1 MESCSR
7 VGSADARHLFRQE
20 ILPVADIDDRI
31 LQSLLTLTGDVSA
44 MRADLTMFLRDQ
56 NVMKGDITA
65 VRADISDLKREV
77 HQIKATDARR
87 KSFIGGIV
95 AAWSAVWTGVM
106 VFIWP
111 YVKEKIGL

>member
-1 MESCSR
+1 M
-7 VGSADARHLFRQE
+7 
-20 ILPVADIDDRI
+20 ADIDDRI
-31 LQSLLTLTGDVSA
+31 LQSILTLTGDVSA
-44 MRADLTMFLRDQ
+44 MRADLTTFLRDQ
-56 NVMKGDITA
+56 NTMKGDITA
-65 VRADISDLKREV
+65 VRSDISELKREV

-111 YVKEKIGL
+111 YIKEKIGL